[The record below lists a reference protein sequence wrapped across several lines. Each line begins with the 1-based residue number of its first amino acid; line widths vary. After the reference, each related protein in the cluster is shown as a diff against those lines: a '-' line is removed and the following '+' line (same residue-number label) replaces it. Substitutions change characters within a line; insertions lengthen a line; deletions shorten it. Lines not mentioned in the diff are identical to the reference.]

1 MSKFEADLLRDF
13 TINVFRACGTPAGD
27 AQIVADHLVTANLL
41 GYDTHGVIRIPQYI
55 EEIRK
60 GTIKPGAPVSVE
72 HETETTAVID
82 GGWNFGQV
90 GGMKGIDIG
99 IAKARER
106 HTATVVV
113 KHCNHAGRLGT
124 FTHRAAEDNLLAI
137 GVCNSPSHGHFVL
150 PWGGLDGRL
159 STNPFSFAVPCGSAW
174 LIVAD
179 FSTAETSEG
188 AVRLHRNMRRPLPTG
203 TIVDSQGAPTTDPSK
218 FYGPPRGAILPFGG
232 EKGYRGYAL
241 SLLVEIFGGIMGGS
255 STIVDQPG
263 NGLAFVLVDIQAFL
277 PMDAFAGSMEELRG
291 YLKSS
296 RPARGKHE
304 VMLPGEP
311 DFRKREERLHSGI
324 PIDDE
329 TWAQIIAAASSVGV
343 EWRRT
348 VRTV

>member
-1 MSKFEADLLRDF
+1 MSKFGADILRDF
-13 TINVFRACGTPAGD
+13 TIEVFRACGTPINE

-55 EEIRK
+55 EDIRK
-60 GTIKPGAPVSVE
+60 GVIKPGAAVSIE
-72 HETETTAVID
+72 RETETTAVVD
-82 GGWNFGQV
+82 AGWNFGQV
-90 GGMKGIDIG
+90 GGIQAVDIG
-99 IAKARER
+99 VTKARAH
-106 HTATVVV
+106 HTATIVV
-113 KHCNHAGRLGT
+113 KRCNHAGRLGT
-124 FTHRAAEDNLLAI
+124 FTHRAAEHNLLAI
-137 GVCNSPSHGHFVL
+137 GVCNSPRHGHFVL

-174 LIVAD
+174 PIVAD

-188 AVRLHRNMRRPLPTG
+188 AVRLHRNLRQPLPAG
-203 TIVDSQGAPTTDPSK
+203 TIVDSYGTPTTDPSK

-232 EKGYRGYAL
+232 PKGYRGYAL
-241 SLLVEIFGGIMGGS
+241 SLLVELFGGIMGGS

-263 NGLAFVLVDIQAFL
+263 NGLAFVLVDVQAFL
-277 PMDAFAGSMEELRG
+277 PMDVFTGLMDELRA

-296 RPARGKHE
+296 RPGRGKHE

-324 PIDDE
+324 PIDNE
-329 TWAQIIAAASSVGV
+329 TWAQIVAAAMSVGV

-348 VRTV
+348 VRMV